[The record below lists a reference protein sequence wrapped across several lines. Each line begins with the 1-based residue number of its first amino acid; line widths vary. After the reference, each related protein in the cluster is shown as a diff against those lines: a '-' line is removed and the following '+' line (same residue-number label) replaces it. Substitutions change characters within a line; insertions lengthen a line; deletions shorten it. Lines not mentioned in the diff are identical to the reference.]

1 MQQLSIVMLYYIF
14 FHGIFVLH
22 LVFLQV
28 EKEKSLQI
36 FILQFVETFRD
47 WGPHPIEQ
55 LVGQELGSDATIA
68 GCSFG
73 HPSEVILILI
83 QEISLITSTIVESK
97 WLLWLYIMWYA
108 LDLFVILIHNFDVC
122 EFYFACGKFPAF
134 YSMFMKQLQ

>member
-1 MQQLSIVMLYYIF
+1 MAYV
-14 FHGIFVLH
+14 VLH

-68 GCSFG
+68 GCSCG

-83 QEISLITSTIVESK
+83 QEISLISSTIVESK
-97 WLLWLYIMWYA
+97 WL
-108 LDLFVILIHNFDVC
+108 
-122 EFYFACGKFPAF
+122 
-134 YSMFMKQLQ
+134 YSMTIYHVIRLQSSL